1 MSNIIDEKKEAKQ
14 LLILSILAG
23 RIMLKN
29 GAETYRVEDTIVRIC
44 KSRKNIKYVE
54 SFVTPT
60 GIFVSLEYGEDVMSY
75 LQRINTIKIDL
86 NKIDMVNNFSR
97 NFVESNMSIEDG
109 LKELRK
115 IDNVSTY
122 HNITKLLFGSVAGA
136 FFSILFGASF
146 LDFIS
151 AFIVSLLVLLTTI
164 YLNKLEITFFI
175 DNLIA
180 AAVATISSIL
190 LVKIG
195 LGKNMDTII
204 IGSIMT
210 LVPGVAITNAIRDT
224 MSGDFISGLSRGM
237 EAVVIA
243 LAIAFGV
250 GIILNSYFKGLI

>member
-1 MSNIIDEKKEAKQ
+1 MSNIVDEKKETKQ

-23 RIMLKN
+23 GIMLKN

-60 GIFVSLEYGEDVMSY
+60 GIFVSLEYGEEVMSY

-86 NKIDMVNNFSR
+86 NKIDMVNSFSR

-109 LKELRK
+109 LKKLK
-115 IDNVSTY
+115 NIDNVGTY
-122 HNITKLLFGSVAGA
+122 HNTTKLLFGSIAGA
-136 FFSILFGASF
+136 FFSILFGASL

-151 AFIVSLLVLLTTI
+151 TFIVSLLVLVTTT

-195 LGKNMDTII
+195 LGENMDTII

-237 EAVVIA
+237 EAAVIA

-250 GIILNSYFKGLI
+250 GIILNSYFKGLV